1 MCVTSTEVNLT
12 HVKVKKEGR
21 GEVRRA
27 GQKAGRKESRGRKTE
42 NPLTANSSVTP
53 GPSFSVGEAGQ
64 VLRLAGESSEK
75 ERIFRRK
82 LTN

>member
-12 HVKVKKEGR
+12 HVKDKKEGR

-42 NPLTANSSVTP
+42 NPLTADSSVTP
-53 GPSFSVGEAGQ
+53 GPSFSGVGEAGQ
-64 VLRLAGESSEK
+64 VLRLGESREK
-75 ERIFRRK
+75 EGIFRRK